1 MSNNELVNTI
11 LKERKITDFLEK
23 RGITPVRESNGKL
36 IYHCPIHEGDN
47 EPSFMVY
54 INQGE
59 YQTYHCFGCQSGN
72 DIINLVCAIDNISIK
87 QAIRQLVKGLD
98 IEYSN
103 ILDSLINEIINEKEK
118 QEDKSTEK
126 ILLEIGF
133 VCRNHLEKYNDEE
146 EIEFFFK
153 IFEKTDYFARIKDND
168 TLKEMYEILMDKGIP
183 QRINICEKRKEQRIL
198 EKVRR
203 KGLKN
208 VWRN

>member
-1 MSNNELVNTI
+1 MSNNELVNVI

-23 RGITPVRESNGKL
+23 RGITSVRESNGKL

-54 INQGE
+54 VNQGE
-59 YQTYHCFGCQSGN
+59 YQTYHCFGCGSGK

-87 QAIRQLVKGLD
+87 QAIRQLVIGLD
-98 IEYSN
+98 IEYSD

-118 QEDKSTEK
+118 QEDKNTEK

-133 VCRNHLEKYNDEE
+133 VCRNHLNKYDDEE
-146 EIEFFFK
+146 ETEFFFK
-153 IFEKTDYFARIKDND
+153 IFEKIDYFARIKDNE

-183 QRINICEKRKEQRIL
+183 QRINICEKRKEQKIL
-198 EKVRR
+198 EEVKR
-203 KGLKN
+203 KRFKK
-208 VWRN
+208 